1 MTEHGEA
8 MRRPARPPMPRR
20 SRRRWTAAAGI
31 AACWV
36 VLWMITGS
44 VSGATIFLVVI
55 AGLGVAAVLGLR
67 ALGVTR
73 DHPWVQRAASR
84 PWRDG
89 QDVLQIA
96 LKHLSEVFVVTPSGT
111 LIAPNIVDVR
121 MNPEDLR
128 VLGER
133 MEPALVMES
142 AAEVYEEHVAEHS
155 ARFARPGRAEVRI
168 FADPSIP
175 LGRYRLRQG
184 QPVHDAQPGS
194 PFTDSGPDP
203 MLSAADL
210 AGAHPVDSR
219 ARGTELAGA
228 PVPGAPV
235 PGGPVPGGPVPG
247 RPLRGGPERPGAEFG
262 DPESSGSPLARV
274 IPHPAYAGPEPV
286 DGGPGYGDFTGH
298 DGSTRAHAERD
309 PVATSAYG
317 GATVMERSRG
327 QIPPLRLVTGSLVA
341 ETQMSGARAGRGAVE
356 LALPNVPTVS
366 REHARFTF
374 SGGQWRVTNLG
385 MNGLTVNGEPVQSEH
400 PVSDGDSIRWG
411 QRPEALMSRVEIG

>member
-20 SRRRWTAAAGI
+20 SRRRWTVAAGI

-44 VSGATIFLVVI
+44 VLGATIFLVVI

-67 ALGVTR
+67 ALGITR

-89 QDVLQIA
+89 QDVLQMA
-96 LKHLSEVFVVTPSGT
+96 LKHLSDVFVVTPSGT

-142 AAEVYEEHVAEHS
+142 AAEVYEEYVAEHG
-155 ARFARPGRAEVRI
+155 ARFARPGRAEVRV

-175 LGRYRLRQG
+175 PGRYRLRQG
-184 QPVHDAQPGS
+184 QPVNAGAQPGS
-194 PFTDSGPDP
+194 HFAGSGPDLVP
-203 MLSAADL
+203 SAADL

-219 ARGTELAGA
+219 ARGPELPGPSPGSPL
-228 PVPGAPV
+228 PV
-235 PGGPVPGGPVPG
+235 
-247 RPLRGGPERPGAEFG
+247 RPDRPGAELD
-262 DPESSGSPLARV
+262 DPEMSGSPLARV

-286 DGGPGYGDFTGH
+286 DGGPAYGDFAGH
-298 DGSTRAHAERD
+298 DGNTRAHSEPD
-309 PVATSAYG
+309 PAVTSGYG

-327 QIPPLRLVTGSLVA
+327 HIPALRLVTGSSAA

-374 SGGQWRVTNLG
+374 SGGQWWVTNLG
-385 MNGLTVNGEPVQSEH
+385 MNGLTVNGEPVDGDH
-400 PVSDGDSIRWG
+400 PLSDGDSIRWG
-411 QRPEALMSRVEIG
+411 RRPEALTSRVEIG